1 MRKTALTLAA
11 LALAASAHA
20 QTANTSANINQ
31 PHTYGLLS
39 LGQSRLNVDCNGVQA
54 CDRSATGGKAVLG
67 YAFGNG
73 FSLEGGYHHLGKFRA
88 SNGPL
93 SVSGKP
99 EALSLSGAYTAA
111 LTPDWGL
118 TGRVGVASV
127 RTKLHADA
135 GVLSGSDSERKT
147 QPIVGLGLNYAITPA
162 ARIELGVDATRAQVQ
177 GERSNLRMVSLGGR
191 FAF

>member
-1 MRKTALTLAA
+1 MKKIALSLAA
-11 LALAASAHA
+11 LALAAGAHA
-20 QTANTSANINQ
+20 QTTNTNSGQ

-54 CDRSATGGKAVLG
+54 CDKSATGGKAVLG

-73 FSLEGGYHHLGKFRA
+73 LSLEGGYSHFGKFRA

-118 TGRVGVASV
+118 TGRLGVARV
-127 RTKLHADA
+127 RTKLHADT
-135 GVLSGSDSERKT
+135 GLLSGSDTESKT

-177 GERSNLRMVSLGGR
+177 GERSNLRLVSLGGR